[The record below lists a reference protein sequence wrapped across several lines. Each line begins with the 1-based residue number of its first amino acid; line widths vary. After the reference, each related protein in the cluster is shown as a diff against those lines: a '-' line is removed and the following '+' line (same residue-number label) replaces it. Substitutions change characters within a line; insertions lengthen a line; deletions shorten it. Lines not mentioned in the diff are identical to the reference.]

1 MISGSCA
8 RGIFTVLGARAAYQ
22 LVNGRHLA
30 SWAYLPL
37 QTFFNALRSNRAHIE
52 RASRPRGKGFVGS
65 HARLT
70 NLEPQ
75 DLLNALVWFR
85 LLRPGTSVPLK
96 MFRTVPELF
105 RFRFKRVLIGPRC
118 CYFSV
123 RTGLVRVRTEVR
135 NPLVGTLNEP
145 EEPYLLASPSFSA
158 LWVPIMCPTHF
169 SSTNFP
175 VSFKL
180 CL

>member
-1 MISGSCA
+1 M
-8 RGIFTVLGARAAYQ
+8 
-22 LVNGRHLA
+22 NGRHLA

-75 DLLNALVWFR
+75 DLLRKQSGPSPSAREIRASQN
-85 LLRPGTSVPLK
+85 
-96 MFRTVPELF
+96 VPELF

-118 CYFSV
+118 CSFSV

-145 EEPYLLASPSFSA
+145 EEPYLLASPSLSA
-158 LWVPIMCPTHF
+158 LRVPIMCPTHF